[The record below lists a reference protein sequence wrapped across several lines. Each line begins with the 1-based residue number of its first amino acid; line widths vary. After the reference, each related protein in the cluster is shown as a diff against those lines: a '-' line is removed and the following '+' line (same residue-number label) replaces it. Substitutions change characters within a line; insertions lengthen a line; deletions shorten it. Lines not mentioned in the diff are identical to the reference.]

1 MKLELEEQVVSMV
14 LAKQLSDLGIKGDS
28 LYYWVWNDFN
38 RLILQTSPM
47 LITGSA
53 PDFEQHEA
61 REYYSAFTV
70 AELGMMLPKKVCWSG
85 YVNYEGK
92 WSMRFADF
100 KAEAITEADM
110 KATMLIYLK
119 KNNLI

>member
-1 MKLELEEQVVSMV
+1 MELKDQVTSPI
-14 LAKQLSDLGIKGDS
+14 LSKQLSDLGIKGNS

-38 RLILQTSPM
+38 RLVLQTSPM
-47 LITGSA
+47 IITGSA

-61 REYYSAFTV
+61 KEYYSAYTV
-70 AELGMMLPKKVCWSG
+70 AELGEMLPEKVCWSG

-110 KATMLIYLK
+110 KAKMLIYLK
-119 KNNLI
+119 ENNLI